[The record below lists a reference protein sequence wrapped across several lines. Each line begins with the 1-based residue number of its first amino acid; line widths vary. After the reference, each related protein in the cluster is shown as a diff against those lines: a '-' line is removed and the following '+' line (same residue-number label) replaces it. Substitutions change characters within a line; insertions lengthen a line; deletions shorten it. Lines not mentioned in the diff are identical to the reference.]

1 MRCCLVFSLQEL
13 LYANSLACK
22 EDEYAAG
29 GHHEEETTAELV
41 THESSQNCPE
51 KVPYG
56 EDAINEQL
64 HKYEFQW
71 SVAGQQKTNNTGH
84 VLEW

>member
-1 MRCCLVFSLQEL
+1 MSCVNSLIRRVKEEYEGDHAMRCCLVFSLQKL

-22 EDEYAAG
+22 EDEHAAG

-64 HKYEFQW
+64 QF
-71 SVAGQQKTNNTGH
+71 
-84 VLEW
+84 